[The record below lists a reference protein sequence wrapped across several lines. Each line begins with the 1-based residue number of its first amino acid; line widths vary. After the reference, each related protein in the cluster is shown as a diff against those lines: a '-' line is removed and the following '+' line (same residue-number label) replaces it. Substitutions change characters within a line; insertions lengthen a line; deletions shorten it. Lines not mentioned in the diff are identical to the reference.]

1 VSDGAGA
8 VLIVD
13 DDADVCEGMASL
25 LDEEGYEALTALG
38 GEAGLRLLR
47 ERPGV
52 ALVLLDLTMPR
63 MNAFEFRAAQQGD
76 PRIAAVPVVLMSAGL
91 DGRKHAQRLGAA
103 GYLAKPFKPAA
114 LLEVVDRLVR
124 GPRPPPRAHAG

>member
-1 VSDGAGA
+1 VSGTSRA

-25 LDEEGYEALTALG
+25 LAEEGYEALTALD
-38 GEAGLRLLR
+38 GEQGLRLLR
-47 ERPGV
+47 ARPGV

-63 MNAFEFRAAQQGD
+63 LNAADFRAAQHGD

-103 GYLAKPFKPAA
+103 GYLAKPFKPQA
-114 LLEVVDRLVR
+114 LLEVIERILR
-124 GPRPPPRAHAG
+124 APRPPRAHAD